1 MNISSIARF
10 IQMLDHEL
18 QENPACKIVYC
29 VNIGRREL
37 TNAVF
42 LLGAYLI
49 LRLGETAADAIS
61 SFAWLNSEMVETYRD
76 ATYSRVDFGLSIED
90 CWRGLE
96 KGIQHGWIRY
106 NSVSSEWGK
115 IDIDEYTEL
124 DSPLNADLNKIV
136 PDKLIAFRGPKDL
149 EGETYTDEEQSCR
162 RFSPQHYVPLF
173 RDLGVTDVVRL
184 NQPEYDPAAFAA
196 AGISHHDLPFDDCT
210 APPDA
215 VVRRFLDIVDAGAG
229 GGGGALQRGAG
240 ADGDADRAVAD
251 AAGGVRG
258 AGGDGVAADHAAGVG
273 DRGAAALPVRSG
285 VGPVCPA
292 RGRW

>member
-49 LRLGETAADAIS
+49 LRLGEAAADAIS

-184 NQPEYDPAAFAA
+184 NQPDYDPCR
-196 AGISHHDLPFDDCT
+196 LPSRSRWHQ
-210 APPDA
+210 PP
-215 VVRRFLDIVDAGAG
+215 
-229 GGGGALQRGAG
+229 
-240 ADGDADRAVAD
+240 
-251 AAGGVRG
+251 
-258 AGGDGVAADHAAGVG
+258 
-273 DRGAAALPVRSG
+273 
-285 VGPVCPA
+285 
-292 RGRW
+292 